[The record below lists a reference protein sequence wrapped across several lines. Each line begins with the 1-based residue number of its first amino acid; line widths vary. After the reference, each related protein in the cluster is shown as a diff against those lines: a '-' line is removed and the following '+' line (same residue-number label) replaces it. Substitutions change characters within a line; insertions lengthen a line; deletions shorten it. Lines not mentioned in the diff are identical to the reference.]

1 MKEQEDKN
9 VDIGNYTEEMKNG
22 IFHLTISLCQHL
34 ATFVSLNEAKI
45 ETAEWLEEIASG
57 LRSVKANPLES
68 N

>member
-1 MKEQEDKN
+1 MEEQQSSTTDVGDYKEE
-9 VDIGNYTEEMKNG
+9 IKNG

-34 ATFVSLNEAKI
+34 STFVGLNEAKI

-68 N
+68 S